1 MSTRASSPLVLIVTI
16 IMIMSL
22 TIPVYNDPVLV
33 GYGMIATK
41 HAPNYTHTQ
50 RPPGFPDGLEI
61 NGVLYRYAVDVMELY
76 SNKTTRAPLNFF
88 GIGCDIYAHLGLN
101 IKAHGGI
108 ASPTRT
114 PNCIGRN
121 VTPITLIFN
130 CNPNECNPVYLGTA
144 AKIKNSSTV
153 DAWSSSFRYRNFSWA
168 LDMNVKQG
176 ERPSTYTTN
185 FEYFLNDFGEAE
197 LSIKNGTA
205 VYTGATFYCSEEA
218 DCLTSYNLY

>member
-1 MSTRASSPLVLIVTI
+1 MG
-16 IMIMSL
+16 L

-50 RPPGFPDGLEI
+50 RPPGFPNGLEI

-108 ASPTRT
+108 APPTRT
-114 PNCIGRN
+114 PNCIG
-121 VTPITLIFN
+121 
-130 CNPNECNPVYLGTA
+130 
-144 AKIKNSSTV
+144 
-153 DAWSSSFRYRNFSWA
+153 
-168 LDMNVKQG
+168 
-176 ERPSTYTTN
+176 
-185 FEYFLNDFGEAE
+185 
-197 LSIKNGTA
+197 
-205 VYTGATFYCSEEA
+205 
-218 DCLTSYNLY
+218 